1 MRQIVMRVR
10 PAFAADA
17 PAIGRVHAQSWHE
30 TYPGIVPDN
39 ALARVSAARFAE
51 RWAERLGDPAYR
63 GGIFVAINDAGGIV
77 GFAHG
82 GPERDGIPGY
92 TGELYAIY
100 LLQAA
105 QGQGMGR
112 ALVRAIAGWL
122 APQGRTAM
130 IVWALAANM
139 PARRFYTRL
148 GGQYL
153 ATKQTEI
160 GKTLDEVAYGWHDT
174 ARLRR

>member
-1 MRQIVMRVR
+1 MVMRVR

-30 TYPGIVPDN
+30 TYPGIVPDD
-39 ALARVSAARFAE
+39 ALARVSAAQWAE
-51 RWAERLGDPAYR
+51 RWAERLGNPTHA
-63 GGIFVAINDAGGIV
+63 GGIFVATNDAGEIV

-92 TGELYAIY
+92 TGELYALY
-100 LLQAA
+100 LLRAA
-105 QGQGMGR
+105 QGQGRGR

-130 IVWALAANM
+130 VVWALAANT
-139 PARRFYTRL
+139 PARRFYEHL

-153 ATKQTEI
+153 TTKQTEI
-160 GKTLDEVAYGWHDT
+160 GKSLDEVAYGWRDT
-174 ARLRR
+174 IALRA